1 MTACL
6 FGTYD
11 RDHSANR
18 LLRHALAGAG
28 FALEERHEA
37 LWENTREKAA
47 GYFGAPS
54 LTRLAVRWARAA
66 RRLVRGWHPH
76 VPPR

>member
-18 LLRHALAGAG
+18 LLRRALVGAGVAVEVDGGIDPETAPGCRAAGANVFVAG
-28 FALEERHEA
+28 SAIFTEGDPAGAYRALVD
-37 LWENTREKAA
+37 
-47 GYFGAPS
+47 S
-54 LTRLAVRWARAA
+54 L
-66 RRLVRGWHPH
+66 G
-76 VPPR
+76 